1 MNINYRLGILG
12 FMNHF
17 NLETN
22 SPQGGN
28 YGLLD
33 QQMALEFIY
42 ENAELIGGDLNRITI
57 FGESAGGESGTFSI
71 KIGLI
76 ERLIGLEAG
85 LSASF

>member
-1 MNINYRLGILG
+1 
-12 FMNHF
+12 MNHF

-57 FGESAGGESGTFSI
+57 FGESAGGESGTFSTKTSLRI
-71 KIGLI
+71 I
-76 ERLIGLEAG
+76 
-85 LSASF
+85 SAPYWLRKPVDRHQFENFF